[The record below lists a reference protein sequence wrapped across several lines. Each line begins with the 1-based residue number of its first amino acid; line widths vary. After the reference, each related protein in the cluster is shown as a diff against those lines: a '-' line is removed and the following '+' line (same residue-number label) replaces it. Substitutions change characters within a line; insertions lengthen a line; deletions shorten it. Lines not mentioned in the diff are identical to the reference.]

1 MATLL
6 HNSAPLTRGLE
17 ANHSPRRHR
26 PVPSRLLIPKAAL
39 PPPTPTSNRRQFL
52 TDSTATA
59 LSVAV
64 APLVG
69 FGEDRAARAEEGLS
83 EWERVYLPIDP
94 GVVLLDIAFVPDD
107 PSHGQTSMNFTRLRI
122 FSLTI
127 LDFRKSKA
135 QASRRIVRSKHT

>member
-122 FSLTI
+122 FLSY
-127 LDFRKSKA
+127 DFGFM
-135 QASRRIVRSKHT
+135 QV